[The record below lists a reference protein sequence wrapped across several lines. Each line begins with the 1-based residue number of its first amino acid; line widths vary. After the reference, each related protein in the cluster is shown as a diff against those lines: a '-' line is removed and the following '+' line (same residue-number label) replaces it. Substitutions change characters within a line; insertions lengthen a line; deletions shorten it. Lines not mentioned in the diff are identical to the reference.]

1 MVLSDSNE
9 IYCWME
15 LLMNFDYATVVFS
28 VQKSANSTFGDYAKY
43 FVENQ
48 DFKSLESLIKL
59 SNETNAFLSALS
71 LQPQSDTAVDT
82 VIDAIVV
89 DVADD
94 ADDVADDVQPV
105 KKVTQKTS
113 RQLKESRIPNNQYSE
128 IKTFIKNYL
137 FERGGQ
143 AFFKDIKRAYYL
155 KFKDTFTTIDNAV
168 VSGSL
173 RWSKRFSDQ
182 VGSLRD
188 AGEILPYVSGTN
200 RTCTLS
206 PKVFS
211 ELAKK
216 TAKTEQQLNL
226 PDMWV

>member
-1 MVLSDSNE
+1 
-9 IYCWME
+9 
-15 LLMNFDYATVVFS
+15 MNFDYATVVFS

-82 VIDAIVV
+82 VIDAIDAIVV
-89 DVADD
+89 DVV
-94 ADDVADDVQPV
+94 DVVDDVQPV

-113 RQLKESRIPNNQYSE
+113 RQLKESRIPNKQYSE